1 MRLLLLLLLISVPGL
16 HAYSQDLASKAFLTN
31 FFAKSTRLVYMDKL
45 GDYEIKRMEKALSK
59 DTLYNVFDTDLKEPI
74 SRLVLTKEERS
85 HIQHELAQQATLI
98 WPNQL
103 VEHGER
109 LTEAA
114 IDSIERT
121 RGWLYFN
128 EHYGAR
134 LYTFSNPIFIRNRSL
149 CIFYAGYTCGSRC
162 GEGKLMIY
170 KKQNDTWVPWMELY
184 RWVS

>member
-1 MRLLLLLLLISVPGL
+1 MLLLLLISVTGL
-16 HAYSQDLASKAFLTN
+16 QAYSQDSASKAFLAN

-59 DTLYNVFDTDLKEPI
+59 DTLFNVFDTDLKEPK

-103 VEHGER
+103 VENGER
-109 LTEAA
+109 LSEAA

-121 RGWLYFN
+121 RVGCILMSTIAQ
-128 EHYGAR
+128 GC
-134 LYTFSNPIFIRNRSL
+134 IRFQIL
-149 CIFYAGYTCGSRC
+149 FLFEIVRC
-162 GEGKLMIY
+162 VFFMLATPVGLVVEKG
-170 KKQNDTWVPWMELY
+170 N
-184 RWVS
+184 